1 MHANVDFTNLKG
13 WLKFGAHVNSKV
25 KLPKA
30 IIVLG
35 SVTLLTVEFPMHPT
49 TMAHLI
55 IVGNL
60 GEPYIFNWLCE
71 NQEACS

>member
-1 MHANVDFTNLKG
+1 M
-13 WLKFGAHVNSKV
+13 NSKV

-35 SVTLLTVEFPMHPT
+35 KLALLTIEFPMHPM

-55 IVGNL
+55 IVRNL

-71 NQEACS
+71 NQEACSWGES